1 MTAGPAP
8 AGRSAATEAG
18 PLAII
23 CGGGMLPG
31 TIAAKVEA
39 QGRPVVLFAI
49 RGWADPA
56 VVAPFRHHWLSLAR
70 YGAFLRLMRQ
80 EGCRDLVV
88 IGVLLRPSLWQLRP
102 DWGAVRRL
110 PRAVRAFR
118 GGDDHLL
125 TSFGRMLEED
135 GCRLLG
141 AHEVAPDILACEGL
155 LGGRSPTA
163 GDEGDIALGFGL
175 LAAMSPFDVG
185 QAVVVAN
192 RYVLAVEAAEGTD
205 RMLARVAEL
214 RDTGRIKLPR
224 GVGVLVKAPKIGQ
237 DRRFDMPT
245 IGPQTIDGVARAEL
259 AGLAV
264 LAGGV
269 IVAEPQEVARK
280 AAAAGVFAVGLPAP
294 TGQGPETR
302 ASEAP

>member
-1 MTAGPAP
+1 MTAGPAAAGKP
-8 AGRSAATEAG
+8 AAADAG

-39 QGRPVVLFAI
+39 QGRSVVLFAI

-70 YGAFLRLMRQ
+70 YGAFLRLMKQ
-80 EGCRDLVV
+80 EGCRDLVF
-88 IGVLLRPSLWQLRP
+88 IGTLLRPSLRQLRP

-110 PRAVRAFR
+110 PRVVRAFR

-125 TSFGRMLEED
+125 TSFGRMLEDD

-141 AHEVAPDILACEGL
+141 AHQVAPDILAGEGL
-155 LGGRSPTA
+155 LGGRSPNA
-163 GDEGDIALGFGL
+163 RDEADIALGLAL
-175 LAAMSPFDVG
+175 LAAQSPFDVG

-205 RMLARVAEL
+205 RMLARIAEL
-214 RDTGRIKLPR
+214 RDAGRIKLPR
-224 GVGVLVKAPKIGQ
+224 GVGVLVKAPKVGQ

-245 IGPQTIDGVARAEL
+245 VGPNTIDGVARAGL

-264 LAGGV
+264 AAGGV
-269 IVAEPQEVARK
+269 IVAEPQEVARR
-280 AAAAGVFAVGLPAP
+280 AAAAGVFAVGLAAP
-294 TGQGPETR
+294 TGQAP
-302 ASEAP
+302 EAP